1 MPNRR
6 VMIDTRINNKGAEA
20 DLKALEAKA
29 KATAKEVSSI
39 DKQIG
44 KSNTSGQKIGADL
57 EKARAKA
64 GELRDELAKVNE
76 QLEVAQ
82 RKNLT
87 DIQMAAPHLS
97 AAEQSSMAT
106 ARTIAQN
113 ASLIQQSDRL
123 TSKLDAQ
130 EASVATLNSQ
140 YDENAAT
147 IAQLESQKSGLITRL
162 EQERQSITDMTNAI
176 AAQQAAEAQQMAYE
190 EQQAAAQER
199 AQAASERFSEA
210 VSGAVRGVVGLG
222 KIAASAFGKIAAG
235 IKKAMAR
242 MNPFNKTFSF
252 FSGRMREILTGALL
266 FNGISAAIRGCTSY
280 LSQAVKSSEAF
291 RGALANLKGAAATAA
306 APIVQALTPAI
317 TALANAAA
325 VAMGYIAKLV
335 SFFTGKSISSMQSA
349 AKAMG
354 AYGDAT
360 KKARNE
366 LAGFDE
372 INKLGSKD
380 NSGAVAPNYDFIP
393 ATSELGESI
402 MDAIKAGDWEGVGKI
417 LADKLNEVV
426 SKFDAAGWGAKL
438 GKVLQ
443 HGIDVAS
450 EFIRNVDWNAI
461 GEKAAQFF
469 NSALEQI
476 DGADVGTILVSK
488 FTIGLRVLGSFLANI
503 DWGLLAQ
510 KVSEGLISALN
521 DIGNAIDSVDWQKL
535 GTGIANGIRS
545 IDYVGIAEAIG
556 YLFGQALK
564 AGIEFVAGAGADLWN
579 WIESSFLEGF
589 HMVFDEP
596 EKWAIF
602 GENIVG
608 GIIVGII
615 KVMCDIGVWIW
626 ENIFKPFADG
636 IADAF
641 DMHSPSRVA
650 EGWGENIGL
659 GMLGG
664 LTAAWTRIT
673 AFIEKMR
680 QGFAQGWQSIK
691 SSTVSVFNSLS
702 ATLGSI
708 WSGIVSTIRGAVNTI
723 ISAIN
728 GMIRGVCSGVN
739 GAIDVLNGF
748 SFDVP
753 QWARDTLG
761 VSRIGFNI
769 SRINAPQIPYLAQ
782 GAVIPPN
789 REFLA
794 VLGDQTGGTNI
805 EAPLETIQAAFN
817 GSMEPFIDYMMQGL
831 QAVVEAI
838 EAKDTTV
845 CIGDDQLARSRNRYD
860 RRMAIIRGT
869 V

>member
-29 KATAKEVSSI
+29 KATAKEVSSV

-57 EKARAKA
+57 EKARTKA

-140 YDENAAT
+140 YDENAAA

-199 AQAASERFSEA
+199 AQEASERFSEA
-210 VSGAVRGVVGLG
+210 VSGAVRGVAGLG

-235 IKKAMAR
+235 IKKTMAR

-252 FSGRMREILTGALL
+252 FSRRMIEILTGALL

-280 LSQAVKSSEAF
+280 LSQAVKSSEEF
-291 RGALANLKGAAATAA
+291 RGALANLKGAAAIAA
-306 APIVQALTPAI
+306 APIVQTLTPAI
-317 TALANAAA
+317 TALANSAA

-360 KKARNE
+360 KKAKNE

-372 INKLGSKD
+372 INRLGSKD
-380 NSGAVAPNYDFIP
+380 STVAPNYDYSP
-393 ATSELGESI
+393 AQSELGDSLLSAVE
-402 MDAIKAGDWEGVGKI
+402 AGDWEGVGKI

-426 SKFDAAGWGAKL
+426 AKFDASAWGAKL
-438 GKVLQ
+438 GKILQ

-450 EFIRNVDWNAI
+450 EFIRNADWNAI

-488 FTIGLRVLGSFLANI
+488 FTIGLRVFGSFLANV

-510 KVSEGLISALN
+510 KVSEGLIYALN

-545 IDYVGIAEAIG
+545 IDYAGIAEAIG

-579 WIESSFLEGF
+579 WIKETFLAGF
-589 HMVFDEP
+589 NEVFGDP
-596 EKWAIF
+596 EAWGIF
-602 GENIVG
+602 GQN
-608 GIIVGII
+608 IIVGIMNGI
-615 KVMCDIGVWIW
+615 LHVIAEIGIWIW

-650 EGWGENIGL
+650 AGWGENIGL

-680 QGFAQGWQSIK
+680 QGFAQGWQNIK
-691 SSTVSVFNSLS
+691 SNTVSVFNSLS

-845 CIGDDQLARSRNRYD
+845 CIGDDQLARSRSRYD